1 MATTTTNYGLTK
13 PSYGD
18 NADIAVINSNM
29 DKIDAKMK
37 EIEDAGGGGASTWA
51 GVANKPFETVGSGLS
66 VDESGALNVTGG
78 GSGGSSVSWNQIQTS
93 GSKIAEVTIDG
104 TKTDVY
110 APTGGSGSRTKQ
122 TLYTNSTASAQSIV
136 LSDSYKNY
144 DLLMFRMI
152 RIADGFDNFQEE
164 KYFDKDWLEQC
175 QNSNSLIQFFGYTQ
189 WNTYQVTDET
199 HFTLTNSANGVYVKE
214 VIGVNF

>member
-51 GVANKPFETVGSGLS
+51 EVENKPFETVGSGLN

-78 GSGGSSVSWNQIQTS
+78 GSGGSSVEWNQIQTS
-93 GSKIAEVTIDG
+93 GAKIAEITIDG
-104 TKTDVY
+104 NKTDVY
-110 APTGGSGSRTKQ
+110 APNSSGGGASVSDIKEKVYTGNGNTSLTIEFDSQPKWIIGWFGDGTSYTMGLLPFNWGADRVLGLYSDTSESKAGLKVRATYSGNSI
-122 TLYTNSTASAQSIV
+122 TLSSVNA
-136 LSDSYKNY
+136 DSVFNGNGKEYKILY
-144 DLLMFRMI
+144 I
-152 RIADGFDNFQEE
+152 
-164 KYFDKDWLEQC
+164 
-175 QNSNSLIQFFGYTQ
+175 
-189 WNTYQVTDET
+189 
-199 HFTLTNSANGVYVKE
+199 
-214 VIGVNF
+214 